1 MVIHSSIPALALLKN
16 YPERI
21 FRAKECIL
29 HQGNSAEYVY
39 YLASGICTRNVL
51 TEKGDEIIF
60 DMRSADDSVHCLLGA
75 LALYLPNPIHETNFT
90 AKTSCV
96 CHAIPAKNFIEF
108 LSKHPDIMHELLK
121 LAVISHNHINKN
133 FQSKQKQSTANRV
146 CSFLAENL
154 YEQNK
159 RYYVKEH
166 LTNTEISRYLGVHR
180 VTIVKIM
187 QALIAEEIVEKTP
200 HGLLIKDIDSLL
212 VYARDEDILK
222 YS

>member
-1 MVIHSSIPALALLKN
+1 MNSSYFVNEITLLKN
-16 YPERI
+16 YPEVT
-21 FRAKECIL
+21 FQKKENIL
-29 HQGNSAEYVY
+29 LQGSKANYVY
-39 YLASGICTRNVL
+39 YLSSGICTRNII
-51 TEKGDEIIF
+51 TEKGDEIVY
-60 DMRSADDSVHCLLGA
+60 DMRSADDTVFCLLGA
-75 LALYLPNPIHETNFT
+75 LALYLPVPLHETNFT
-90 AKTSCV
+90 AKTFCV
-96 CHAIPAKNFIEF
+96 CHKIPAQDFINF
-108 LSKHPDIMHELLK
+108 LSQHPSIMHELLK
-121 LAVISHNHINKN
+121 LALHRYNFLDKN

-187 QALIAEEIVEKTP
+187 QALIAEEIVEKTSR
-200 HGLLIKDIDSLL
+200 GLLIKDIDSLL